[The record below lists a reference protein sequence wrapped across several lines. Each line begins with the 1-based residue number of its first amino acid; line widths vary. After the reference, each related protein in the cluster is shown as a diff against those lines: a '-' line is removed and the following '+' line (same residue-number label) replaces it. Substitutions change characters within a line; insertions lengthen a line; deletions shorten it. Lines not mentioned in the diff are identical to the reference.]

1 MCIVH
6 TKMCMLHIRATEL
19 VAPHRE
25 RRTAMG
31 STSSSTTNVREPHPR
46 PGVIIAVAC
55 YCGIVV
61 ALTQTMIIP
70 LVPVLPRILDS
81 SASDASW
88 AITAALLAAAVVMP
102 IAGRLGDMFGKR
114 LMLLL
119 SLCALVAGSLL
130 CAVSASLTVVV
141 AGRALQGLAMG
152 AIALGISIMRDEL
165 PPERVGSA
173 VAKVS
178 ATLGV
183 GGAVG
188 LPVAAVIAEKGS
200 WHALFW
206 ATAFLA
212 LVAVVAVLTL
222 VPESPVKTPA
232 RFDVFGAIGLAAGL
246 LMLLVAITKGGDWG
260 WGDGL
265 TLGLVV
271 GALVVFLLWGVWEL
285 RSAAPLV
292 DLRVSARPQVL
303 FTNISSVA
311 VGFAMYGMS
320 LIPTQILMA
329 PEQTGYGMGRTMIQ
343 TGLLLAPSG
352 FVMYL
357 FSSVGAR
364 LSAARGPRTSLSTGI
379 VVIGAGYVSALFL
392 RDQPWEITLATVFI
406 GAGIGI
412 AYAAMPALIM
422 GAVPITET
430 AAANGLNALM
440 RSMGTSLSS
449 AVISVVLAHQVV
461 RFGSVTLPSSH
472 GFTLALLI
480 SIAATGVALAF
491 SLAIPRGARAPQA
504 LAVAELDEADL
515 AVSGR

>member
-1 MCIVH
+1 VIV
-6 TKMCMLHIRATEL
+6 
-19 VAPHRE
+19 
-25 RRTAMG
+25 
-31 STSSSTTNVREPHPR
+31 
-46 PGVIIAVAC
+46 AVAC

-70 LVPVLPRILDS
+70 LVPVLPQILDS
-81 SASDASW
+81 SPADASW
-88 AITAALLAAAVVMP
+88 AITATLLAGAVVMP
-102 IAGRLGDMFGKR
+102 IAGRLGDMVGKR

-119 SLCALVAGSLL
+119 SLAALVVGSLF
-130 CAVSASLTVVV
+130 CAVFDSLELVV
-141 AGRALQGLAMG
+141 AGRVLQGFSMG

-165 PPERVGSA
+165 PPARVGPA
-173 VAKVS
+173 VAQVS

-183 GGAVG
+183 GGAIG

-206 ATAFLA
+206 VAAALA
-212 LVAVVAVLTL
+212 LIGVVAVAAL
-222 VPESPVKTPA
+222 VPESPVRTPA
-232 RFDVFGAIGLAAGL
+232 RFDGVGALGLATGL

-265 TLGLVV
+265 TLGLI
-271 GALVVFLLWGVWEL
+271 GGSLVVFVIWGAWEL

-320 LIPTQILMA
+320 LIPMQILMA

-343 TGLLLAPSG
+343 AGLLLAPSG

-357 FSSVGAR
+357 FSGVGAR
-364 LSAARGPRTSLSTGI
+364 ISAARGPRASLSTGI
-379 VVIGAGYVSALFL
+379 VVIGVGYVSALFL
-392 RDQPWEITLATVFI
+392 RDEPWEITLATVFI

-449 AVISVVLAHQVV
+449 AVVSVVLAHAVV
-461 RFGSVTLPSSH
+461 HLGPVVVPSSH
-472 GFTLALLI
+472 GFTLSLLI
-480 SIAATGVALAF
+480 SVVAAGVALLF
-491 SLAIPRGARAPQA
+491 SLLIPRHHEAPDAA
-504 LAVAELDEADL
+504 LPETTL
-515 AVSGR
+515 AGLAGSRP

>member
-1 MCIVH
+1 MDQV
-6 TKMCMLHIRATEL
+6 
-19 VAPHRE
+19 
-25 RRTAMG
+25 
-31 STSSSTTNVREPHPR
+31 VRGPHPR
-46 PGVIIAVAC
+46 PAVVVAVAC

-81 SASDASW
+81 SPADASW
-88 AITAALLAAAVVMP
+88 AITATLLAAAVVMP
-102 IAGRLGDMFGKR
+102 ISGRLGDMFGKR

-119 SLCALVAGSLL
+119 SLGALVAGSML
-130 CAVSASLTVVV
+130 CAVFDSLELVV
-141 AGRALQGLAMG
+141 AGRALQGFSMG

-165 PPERVGSA
+165 PPARVGAA
-173 VAKVS
+173 VAQVS

-206 ATAFLA
+206 VAAFLA
-212 LVAVVAVLTL
+212 ALGLVAVVLL
-222 VPESPVKTPA
+222 VPESPVRTPA
-232 RFDVFGAIGLAAGL
+232 RFDVLGAVGLASGL

-260 WGDGL
+260 WADPL
-265 TLGLVV
+265 TLGLV
-271 GALVVFLLWGVWEL
+271 GGSLVVFLTWGSWEL
-285 RSAAPLV
+285 RTAAPLV

-303 FTNISSVA
+303 YTNISSVA

-320 LIPTQILMA
+320 LMPMQILMA
-329 PEQTGYGMGRTMIQ
+329 PAQTGYGLGLSMVEA
-343 TGLLLAPSG
+343 GLLLAPSG

-364 LSAARGPRTSLSTGI
+364 LSAARGPRTSLATGI
-379 VVIGAGYVSALFL
+379 VVIGAGYVSALVL
-392 RDQPWEITLATVFI
+392 REEAWQITLATVFV

-449 AVISVVLAHQVV
+449 AVISVVLANEVI
-461 RFGSVTLPSSH
+461 RLGSVELPSSH

-480 SIAATGVALAF
+480 SIAAAAVALAF
-491 SLAIPRGARAPQA
+491 SLAIPRGAAGPA
-504 LAVAELDEADL
+504 AEIAFEHEPAG
-515 AVSGR
+515 AASA

>member
-1 MCIVH
+1 VG
-6 TKMCMLHIRATEL
+6 A
-19 VAPHRE
+19 
-25 RRTAMG
+25 
-31 STSSSTTNVREPHPR
+31 SVREPHPR
-46 PGVIIAVAC
+46 PGVVIAVAC

-81 SASDASW
+81 SPADASW
-88 AITAALLAAAVVMP
+88 AITATLLAAAVIMP

-119 SLCALVAGSLL
+119 SLGALAAGSLV
-130 CAVSASLTVVV
+130 CALFGSLELVV
-141 AGRALQGLAMG
+141 AGRALQGLSMG

-165 PPERVGSA
+165 PPARVGSA
-173 VAKVS
+173 VAQVS

-183 GGAVG
+183 GGAIG

-206 ATAFLA
+206 VAAGLA
-212 LVAVVAVLTL
+212 VVGVVAVATL
-222 VPESPVKTPA
+222 VPESPVRTPA
-232 RFDVFGAIGLAAGL
+232 RFDVLGAVGLAAGL

-260 WGDGL
+260 WADRL
-265 TLGLVV
+265 TLGLI
-271 GALVVFLLWGVWEL
+271 GGSLVVFLVWGFWEL
-285 RSAAPLV
+285 RVGAPLV

-303 FTNISSVA
+303 FTNVSSVA

-320 LIPTQILMA
+320 LIPSQILMA

-364 LSAARGPRTSLSTGI
+364 LSAARGPRTSLATGI
-379 VVIGAGYVSALFL
+379 VVIGLGYVSALFL

-449 AVISVVLAHQVV
+449 AVISVLLAHESM
-461 RFGSVTLPSSH
+461 RLGPATLPSSH
-472 GFTLALLI
+472 GFTVALLV
-480 SIAATGVALAF
+480 SIAAAVVALGF
-491 SLAIPRGARAPQA
+491 SLAIPRPSRTGSVAPA
-504 LAVAELDEADL
+504 AVEELASA
-515 AVSGR
+515 

>member
-1 MCIVH
+1 
-6 TKMCMLHIRATEL
+6 
-19 VAPHRE
+19 
-25 RRTAMG
+25 MG
-31 STSSSTTNVREPHPR
+31 SVVREPHPR
-46 PGVIIAVAC
+46 PAVIVAVAC

-70 LVPVLPRILDS
+70 LVPVLPRLLDS
-81 SASDASW
+81 SPADASW
-88 AITAALLAAAVVMP
+88 AITATLLAAAVMMP

-114 LMLLL
+114 LMLLC
-119 SLCALVAGSLL
+119 SLTALVAGSLL
-130 CAVSASLTVVV
+130 CAISSTLEVVV
-141 AGRALQGLAMG
+141 TGRALQGLSMG

-165 PPERVGSA
+165 PGDRVGSA
-173 VAKVS
+173 VAQVS

-206 ATAFLA
+206 VAAALA
-212 LVAVVAVLTL
+212 VGGLVAVAVL

-232 RFDVFGAIGLAAGL
+232 RFDALGAAGLAAGL

-260 WGDGL
+260 WEDRT
-265 TLGLVV
+265 TLGLI
-271 GALVVFLLWGVWEL
+271 GGSIVVFLLWGVWEL
-285 RSAAPLV
+285 RNLAPLV

-320 LIPTQILMA
+320 LIPMQLLMA

-343 TGLLLAPSG
+343 AGLLLAPSG

-364 LSAARGPRTSLSTGI
+364 LSAARGPRTSLAVGI
-379 VVIGAGYVSALFL
+379 VVIGCGYVSALFL
-392 RDQPWEITLATVFI
+392 RDEPWQITLATVYI

-449 AVISVVLAHQVV
+449 AVISVVLAHEVLRLGPAV
-461 RFGSVTLPSSH
+461 LPSSH
-472 GFTLALLI
+472 GFTIALLI
-480 SIAATGVALAF
+480 SIGAAVVALGF
-491 SLAIPRGARAPQA
+491 SLAIPRPAAPPAEVTRDRDTVGVASRA
-504 LAVAELDEADL
+504 
-515 AVSGR
+515 S

>member
-1 MCIVH
+1 MAS
-6 TKMCMLHIRATEL
+6 R
-19 VAPHRE
+19 PGR
-25 RRTAMG
+25 
-31 STSSSTTNVREPHPR
+31 STGTGAPHPR
-46 PGVIIAVAC
+46 PAVIVAVAC

-81 SASDASW
+81 SPADASW
-88 AITAALLAAAVVMP
+88 AITATLLAAAVAMP
-102 IAGRLGDMFGKR
+102 ISGRLGDMVGKR

-119 SLCALVAGSLL
+119 SLVALVAGSLV
-130 CAVSASLTVVV
+130 CALFDSLELVV
-141 AGRALQGLAMG
+141 AGRALQGLSMG

-165 PPERVGSA
+165 PADRVGAA
-173 VAKVS
+173 VARVS

-188 LPVAAVIAEKGS
+188 LPIAAVIAEKGS

-206 ATAFLA
+206 VAAGLA
-212 LVAVVAVLTL
+212 AVGVVAVAVL
-222 VPESPVKTPA
+222 VPESPVRTPA
-232 RFDVFGAIGLAAGL
+232 RFDVLGALGLATGL

-260 WGDGL
+260 WGDRL
-265 TLGLVV
+265 TLGLVGGSV
-271 GALVVFLLWGVWEL
+271 LVLLVWGAWEL

-303 FTNISSVA
+303 FTNISSIA

-320 LIPTQILMA
+320 LIPMQLLMA
-329 PEQTGYGMGRTMIQ
+329 PEETGYGMGRTMIQ
-343 TGLLLAPSG
+343 AGLLLAPSG

-364 LSAARGPRTSLSTGI
+364 LSAARGPRTSLAAGI
-379 VVIGAGYVSALFL
+379 VVIALGYVSALFL
-392 RDQPWEITLATVFI
+392 RAEPWEITLATVFI

-449 AVISVVLAHQVV
+449 AVVSVVLAHEVV
-461 RFGSVTLPSSH
+461 RLGPATLPSSH

-480 SIAATGVALAF
+480 SVAAAAVALAF
-491 SLAIPRGARAPQA
+491 ALAIPRRRADTPA
-504 LAVAELDEADL
+504 AAVALPAEELAS
-515 AVSGR
+515 A

>member
-1 MCIVH
+1 MGNIAPAPPARPAVIV
-6 TKMCMLHIRATEL
+6 
-19 VAPHRE
+19 
-25 RRTAMG
+25 
-31 STSSSTTNVREPHPR
+31 
-46 PGVIIAVAC
+46 AVAC

-70 LVPVLPRILDS
+70 LVPVLPRLLDS
-81 SASDASW
+81 SAADASW
-88 AITAALLAAAVVMP
+88 AITATLLAAAVAMP
-102 IAGRLGDMFGKR
+102 IAGRLGDMVGKR

-119 SLCALVAGSLL
+119 SLTALVAGSLL
-130 CAVSASLTVVV
+130 CALSGTLVLVV
-141 AGRALQGLAMG
+141 AGRALQGLSMG

-165 PPERVGSA
+165 PAERVGAA
-173 VAKVS
+173 VARVS

-188 LPVAAVIAEKGS
+188 LPIAALIAEKGS

-206 ATAFLA
+206 VAAVLA
-212 LVAVVAVLTL
+212 LLGVIAVALL
-222 VPESPVKTPA
+222 VPESPVRTPA
-232 RFDVFGAIGLAAGL
+232 RFDVPGALGLAAGL

-260 WGDGL
+260 WGDRV

-271 GALVVFLLWGVWEL
+271 GSLLVFLLWGAWEL
-285 RSAAPLV
+285 RTAAPLV

-329 PEQTGYGMGRTMIQ
+329 PEQTGYGMGRTMVEA
-343 TGLLLAPSG
+343 GLLLAPSG
-352 FVMYL
+352 LVMYL
-357 FSSVGAR
+357 FSGVGAR
-364 LSAARGPRTSLSTGI
+364 ISAARGPRTSLAVGI
-379 VVIGAGYVSALFL
+379 VVIGCGYVSALLL

-406 GAGIGI
+406 GAGIGV

-422 GAVPITET
+422 GAVPVTET

-449 AVISVVLAHQVV
+449 AVVSVVLAHEVV
-461 RFGSVTLPSSH
+461 RLGPATLPSSH

-480 SIAATGVALAF
+480 SIAAAGVALAF
-491 SLAIPRGARAPQA
+491 SLAIPTTRPAPVAAARLEGAEREPSRA
-504 LAVAELDEADL
+504 
-515 AVSGR
+515 

>member
-1 MCIVH
+1 
-6 TKMCMLHIRATEL
+6 
-19 VAPHRE
+19 
-25 RRTAMG
+25 MG
-31 STSSSTTNVREPHPR
+31 SVVREPHPR
-46 PGVIIAVAC
+46 PAVIVAVAC

-70 LVPVLPRILDS
+70 LVPVLPRLLDS
-81 SASDASW
+81 SPADASW
-88 AITAALLAAAVVMP
+88 AITATLLAAAVMMP

-114 LMLLL
+114 LMLLC
-119 SLCALVAGSLL
+119 SLTALVAGSLL
-130 CAVSASLTVVV
+130 CAISSTLEVVV
-141 AGRALQGLAMG
+141 TGRALQGLSMG

-165 PPERVGSA
+165 PGDRVGSA
-173 VAKVS
+173 VAQVS

-206 ATAFLA
+206 VAAALA
-212 LVAVVAVLTL
+212 VGGLVAVAVL

-232 RFDVFGAIGLAAGL
+232 RFDALGAAGLAAGL

-260 WGDGL
+260 WEDRT
-265 TLGLVV
+265 TLGLI
-271 GALVVFLLWGVWEL
+271 GGSIVVFLLWGVWEL
-285 RSAAPLV
+285 RNLAPLV

-320 LIPTQILMA
+320 LIPMQLLMA

-343 TGLLLAPSG
+343 AGLLLAPSG

-364 LSAARGPRTSLSTGI
+364 LSAARGPRTSLAVGI
-379 VVIGAGYVSALFL
+379 VVIGCGYVSALFL
-392 RDQPWEITLATVFI
+392 RDEPWQITLATVFI

-449 AVISVVLAHQVV
+449 AVISVVLAHEVLRLGPAV
-461 RFGSVTLPSSH
+461 LPSSH
-472 GFTLALLI
+472 GFTIALLI
-480 SIAATGVALAF
+480 SIGAAVVALGF
-491 SLAIPRGARAPQA
+491 SLAIPRPAASPAEVTCDRDTVGVASGA
-504 LAVAELDEADL
+504 
-515 AVSGR
+515 S

>member
-1 MCIVH
+1 MSQV
-6 TKMCMLHIRATEL
+6 
-19 VAPHRE
+19 
-25 RRTAMG
+25 
-31 STSSSTTNVREPHPR
+31 VREPHPR
-46 PGVIIAVAC
+46 PAVIVAVAC

-70 LVPVLPRILDS
+70 LVPILPRILDS
-81 SASDASW
+81 SPADASW
-88 AITAALLAAAVVMP
+88 AITATLLAAAVVMP
-102 IAGRLGDMFGKR
+102 ISGRLGDMFGKR
-114 LMLLL
+114 LMLLASL
-119 SLCALVAGSLL
+119 GALVGGSVLCAIFDSLEL
-130 CAVSASLTVVV
+130 VV
-141 AGRALQGLAMG
+141 AGRALQGFSMG

-165 PPERVGSA
+165 PPERVGAA
-173 VAKVS
+173 VAQVS

-183 GGAVG
+183 GGAIG

-206 ATAFLA
+206 VAAVLA
-212 LVAVVAVLTL
+212 VLGLVAVAVL
-222 VPESPVKTPA
+222 VPESPVRTPA
-232 RFDVFGAIGLAAGL
+232 RFDVLGAVGLASGL

-260 WGDGL
+260 WSDPL
-265 TLGLVV
+265 TLGLVA
-271 GALVVFLLWGVWEL
+271 GSLVVFLTWGTWEL
-285 RSAAPLV
+285 RTPAPLV

-320 LIPTQILMA
+320 LMPMQILMA
-329 PEQTGYGMGRTMIQ
+329 PAQTGYGLGLTMIEA
-343 TGLLLAPSG
+343 GLWLAPGG

-364 LSAARGPRTSLSTGI
+364 LSAARGPRTSLAAGI
-379 VVIGAGYVSALFL
+379 VVIAAGYVSALFL
-392 RDQPWEITLATVFI
+392 RAEAWQISLATVFI

-449 AVISVVLAHQVV
+449 AVISVVLAHEVV
-461 RFGSVTLPSSH
+461 RLGSVELPSTH

-480 SIAATGVALAF
+480 SIGAAVVALAF
-491 SLAIPRGARAPQA
+491 SLAIPRGASGPA
-504 LAVAELDEADL
+504 AEVTVEHERADL
-515 AVSGR
+515 AASPS

>member
-1 MCIVH
+1 M
-6 TKMCMLHIRATEL
+6 
-19 VAPHRE
+19 
-25 RRTAMG
+25 
-31 STSSSTTNVREPHPR
+31 SSLTTREPHPR
-46 PGVIIAVAC
+46 PAVIVAVAC

-70 LVPVLPRILDS
+70 LVPVLPRLLDS
-81 SASDASW
+81 SAADASW
-88 AITAALLAAAVVMP
+88 AITATLLAAAVTMP

-114 LMLLL
+114 LMLLS
-119 SLCALVAGSLL
+119 SLGALVVGSLL
-130 CAVSASLTVVV
+130 CALSDSLVVVV
-141 AGRALQGLAMG
+141 AGRALQGLSMG

-165 PPERVGSA
+165 PPERVGAA
-173 VAKVS
+173 VAQVS

-183 GGAVG
+183 GGAIG

-206 ATAFLA
+206 VAAVLA
-212 LVAVVAVLTL
+212 LVGVVAVSVL

-232 RFDVFGAIGLAAGL
+232 RFDVLGAVGLASAL

-265 TLGLVV
+265 TLGLV
-271 GALVVFLLWGVWEL
+271 GGSLAVFLLWGLWEL
-285 RSAAPLV
+285 RVDAPLV

-303 FTNISSVA
+303 FTNLSSVA

-343 TGLLLAPSG
+343 AGLLLAPSG

-364 LSAARGPRTSLSTGI
+364 LSAARGPRTSLATGI
-379 VVIGAGYVSALFL
+379 VVIGCGYVSALFL
-392 RDQPWEITLATVFI
+392 RAEPWEITLATVFI

-449 AVISVVLAHQVV
+449 AVISVVLAHQVMHLGPV
-461 RFGSVTLPSSH
+461 VLPSSH

-480 SIAATGVALAF
+480 SVGAAAVAFAF
-491 SLAIPRGARAPQA
+491 SQAIPRTPRAAVADVAEDADA
-504 LAVAELDEADL
+504 LAPA
-515 AVSGR
+515 

>member
-1 MCIVH
+1 M
-6 TKMCMLHIRATEL
+6 E
-19 VAPHRE
+19 
-25 RRTAMG
+25 
-31 STSSSTTNVREPHPR
+31 NVVRQPHPR
-46 PGVIIAVAC
+46 PAVVIAVAC

-70 LVPVLPRILDS
+70 LVPVLPRILDTS
-81 SASDASW
+81 SANASW
-88 AITAALLAAAVVMP
+88 AITATLLAAAVTMP

-119 SLCALVAGSLL
+119 SLGALVAGSLL
-130 CAVSASLTVVV
+130 CALSDALEVVV
-141 AGRALQGLAMG
+141 AGRALQGLSMG

-165 PPERVGSA
+165 PADRVGSA
-173 VAKVS
+173 VAQVS

-188 LPVAAVIAEKGS
+188 LPIAAVIAEKGS

-206 ATAFLA
+206 VAAALA
-212 LVAVVAVLTL
+212 LVGVVAVSVL

-232 RFDVFGAIGLAAGL
+232 RFDALGATGLATAL
-246 LMLLVAITKGGDWG
+246 LALLIAITKGGDWG
-260 WGDGL
+260 WGDRL
-265 TLGLVV
+265 TLGLI
-271 GALVVFLLWGVWEL
+271 GGSLVVFLLWGLWEL
-285 RSAAPLV
+285 RTSAPLV

-329 PEQTGYGMGRTMIQ
+329 PEETGYGMGRTMIQ
-343 TGLLLAPSG
+343 AGLLLAPSG

-357 FSSVGAR
+357 FSGVGAR
-364 LSAARGPRTSLSTGI
+364 LSAARGPRTSLAAGI
-379 VVIGAGYVSALFL
+379 VVIGTGYASALVL
-392 RDQPWEITLATVFI
+392 RDEPWEITLATVFI

-449 AVISVVLAHQVV
+449 AVVSVVLAHEVTHL
-461 RFGSVTLPSSH
+461 GTATLPSSH

-480 SIAATGVALAF
+480 SIGASVVALAF
-491 SLAIPRGARAPQA
+491 SLAIPSRAA
-504 LAVAELDEADL
+504 IADAEVSTGRASTELATSSA
-515 AVSGR
+515 

>member
-1 MCIVH
+1 
-6 TKMCMLHIRATEL
+6 
-19 VAPHRE
+19 
-25 RRTAMG
+25 MG
-31 STSSSTTNVREPHPR
+31 SVVREPHPR
-46 PGVIIAVAC
+46 PAVIVAVAC

-70 LVPVLPRILDS
+70 LVPVLPRLLDS
-81 SASDASW
+81 SPADASW
-88 AITAALLAAAVVMP
+88 AITATLLAAAVMMP

-114 LMLLL
+114 LMLLC
-119 SLCALVAGSLL
+119 SLTALVAGSLL
-130 CAVSASLTVVV
+130 CAISSMLEVVV
-141 AGRALQGLAMG
+141 TGRALQGLSMG

-165 PPERVGSA
+165 PGDRVGSA
-173 VAKVS
+173 VAQVS

-206 ATAFLA
+206 VAAALA
-212 LVAVVAVLTL
+212 VGGLVAVAVL

-232 RFDVFGAIGLAAGL
+232 RFDALGAAGLAAGL

-260 WGDGL
+260 WEDRT
-265 TLGLVV
+265 TLGLI
-271 GALVVFLLWGVWEL
+271 GGSIVVFLLWGVWEL
-285 RSAAPLV
+285 RNLAPLV

-320 LIPTQILMA
+320 LIPMQLLMA

-343 TGLLLAPSG
+343 AGLLLAPSG

-364 LSAARGPRTSLSTGI
+364 LSAARGPRTSLAVGI
-379 VVIGAGYVSALFL
+379 VVIGCGYVSALFL
-392 RDQPWEITLATVFI
+392 RDEPWQITLATVFI

-449 AVISVVLAHQVV
+449 AVISVVLAHEVLRLGPAV
-461 RFGSVTLPSSH
+461 LPSSH
-472 GFTLALLI
+472 GFTIALLI
-480 SIAATGVALAF
+480 SIGAAVVALGF
-491 SLAIPRGARAPQA
+491 SLAIPRPAAPPAEVTRDRDTVGVASRA
-504 LAVAELDEADL
+504 
-515 AVSGR
+515 S

>member
-1 MCIVH
+1 MEP
-6 TKMCMLHIRATEL
+6 RPA
-19 VAPHRE
+19 
-25 RRTAMG
+25 
-31 STSSSTTNVREPHPR
+31 STPREPHPR
-46 PGVIIAVAC
+46 PAVIIAVAC

-70 LVPVLPRILDS
+70 LVPVLPTILDT
-81 SASDASW
+81 SAANASW
-88 AITAALLAAAVVMP
+88 AITATLLAAAVTMP
-102 IAGRLGDMFGKR
+102 IAGRLGDMVGKR
-114 LMLLL
+114 LMLLV
-119 SLCALVAGSLL
+119 SLGALAVGSLL
-130 CAVSASLTVVV
+130 CALSADLVVVV
-141 AGRALQGLAMG
+141 AGRAMQGLSMG

-165 PPERVGSA
+165 PADRVGAA
-173 VAKVS
+173 VAQVS

-206 ATAFLA
+206 VAAALA
-212 LVAVVAVLTL
+212 VTGVVAVLTL

-232 RFDVFGAIGLAAGL
+232 RFDLVGALGLGSAL
-246 LMLLVAITKGGDWG
+246 SMLLVAITKGGDWG
-260 WGDGL
+260 WTDRL
-265 TLGLVV
+265 TLGLV
-271 GALVVFLLWGVWEL
+271 GGSLVVFLVWGLWEL
-285 RSAAPLV
+285 RTAAPLV

-329 PEQTGYGMGRTMIQ
+329 PEQTGYGMGRTMVQ
-343 TGLLLAPSG
+343 AGLLLAPSG
-352 FVMYL
+352 LVMYL
-357 FSSVGAR
+357 FSGVGAR
-364 LSAARGPRTSLSTGI
+364 LSAARGPRASLSAGI
-379 VVIGAGYVSALFL
+379 VVIGLGYVSALFL
-392 RDQPWEITLATVFI
+392 RDEPWEITLATVFI

-422 GAVPITET
+422 GAVPVTET

-449 AVISVVLAHQVV
+449 AVVSVVLAHHVV
-461 RFGSVTLPSSH
+461 RLGSAALPSSH

-480 SIAATGVALAF
+480 SVAAAALALAF
-491 SLAIPRGARAPQA
+491 SLAIPRRPGDA
-504 LAVAELDEADL
+504 AVDETGVLVASE
-515 AVSGR
+515 A

>member
-1 MCIVH
+1 M
-6 TKMCMLHIRATEL
+6 E
-19 VAPHRE
+19 
-25 RRTAMG
+25 
-31 STSSSTTNVREPHPR
+31 NVVRQPHPR
-46 PGVIIAVAC
+46 PAVVIAVAC

-70 LVPVLPRILDS
+70 LVPVLPRILDTS
-81 SASDASW
+81 SANASW
-88 AITAALLAAAVVMP
+88 AITATLLAAAVTMP

-119 SLCALVAGSLL
+119 SLGALVAGSLL
-130 CAVSASLTVVV
+130 CALSDALEVVV
-141 AGRALQGLAMG
+141 AGRALQGLSMG

-165 PPERVGSA
+165 PADRVGSA
-173 VAKVS
+173 VAQVS

-188 LPVAAVIAEKGS
+188 LPIAAVIAEKGS

-206 ATAFLA
+206 VAAALA
-212 LVAVVAVLTL
+212 LVGVVAVSVL

-232 RFDVFGAIGLAAGL
+232 RFDALGATGLATAL
-246 LMLLVAITKGGDWG
+246 LALLIAITKGRDWG
-260 WGDGL
+260 WGDRL
-265 TLGLVV
+265 TLGLI
-271 GALVVFLLWGVWEL
+271 GGSLVVFLLWGLWEL
-285 RSAAPLV
+285 RTSAPLV

-329 PEQTGYGMGRTMIQ
+329 PEETGYGMGRTMIQ
-343 TGLLLAPSG
+343 AGLLLAPSG

-357 FSSVGAR
+357 FSGVGAR
-364 LSAARGPRTSLSTGI
+364 LSAARGPRTSLAAGI
-379 VVIGAGYVSALFL
+379 VVIGTGYASALVL
-392 RDQPWEITLATVFI
+392 RDEPWEITLATVFI

-449 AVISVVLAHQVV
+449 AVVSVVLAHEVTHL
-461 RFGSVTLPSSH
+461 GTATLPSSH

-480 SIAATGVALAF
+480 SIGASVVALAF
-491 SLAIPRGARAPQA
+491 SLAIPSRAA
-504 LAVAELDEADL
+504 IADAEVSTGRASTELATSSA
-515 AVSGR
+515 

>member
-1 MCIVH
+1 M
-6 TKMCMLHIRATEL
+6 E
-19 VAPHRE
+19 
-25 RRTAMG
+25 
-31 STSSSTTNVREPHPR
+31 NVVRQPHPR
-46 PGVIIAVAC
+46 PAVVIAVAC

-70 LVPVLPRILDS
+70 LVPVLPRILDTS
-81 SASDASW
+81 SANASW
-88 AITAALLAAAVVMP
+88 AITATLLAAAVTMP

-119 SLCALVAGSLL
+119 SLGALVAGSLL
-130 CAVSASLTVVV
+130 CALSDALEVVV
-141 AGRALQGLAMG
+141 AGRALQGLSMG

-165 PPERVGSA
+165 PADRVGSA
-173 VAKVS
+173 VAQVS

-188 LPVAAVIAEKGS
+188 LPIAAVIAEKGS

-206 ATAFLA
+206 VAAALA
-212 LVAVVAVLTL
+212 LVGVVAVSVL

-232 RFDVFGAIGLAAGL
+232 RFDALGATGLATAL
-246 LMLLVAITKGGDWG
+246 LALLIAITKGRDWG
-260 WGDGL
+260 WGDRL
-265 TLGLVV
+265 TLGLI
-271 GALVVFLLWGVWEL
+271 GGSLVVFLLWGLWEL
-285 RSAAPLV
+285 RTSAPLV

-329 PEQTGYGMGRTMIQ
+329 PEETGYGMGRTMIQ
-343 TGLLLAPSG
+343 AGLLLAPSG

-357 FSSVGAR
+357 FSGVGAR
-364 LSAARGPRTSLSTGI
+364 LSAARGPRTSLAAGI
-379 VVIGAGYVSALFL
+379 VVIGTGYASALIL
-392 RDQPWEITLATVFI
+392 RDEPWEITLATVFI

-449 AVISVVLAHQVV
+449 AVVSVVLAHEVTHL
-461 RFGSVTLPSSH
+461 GTATLPSSH

-480 SIAATGVALAF
+480 SIGASVVALAF
-491 SLAIPRGARAPQA
+491 SLAIPSRAA
-504 LAVAELDEADL
+504 IADAEVSTGRASTELATSSA
-515 AVSGR
+515 